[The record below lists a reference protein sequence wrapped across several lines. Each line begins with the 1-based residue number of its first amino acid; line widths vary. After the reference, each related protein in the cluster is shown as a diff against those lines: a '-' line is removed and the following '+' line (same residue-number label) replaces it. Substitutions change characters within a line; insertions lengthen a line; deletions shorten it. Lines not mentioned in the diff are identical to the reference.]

1 MHEFL
6 RGDPVRD
13 EVNRVLGALED
24 NIWSHT
30 YESRYLDFKEE
41 AGRRNGRGEILPSNP
56 HNEEAAFALAG
67 EATCMANTEHG
78 GALIVGV
85 ADGGDIIGTEMDA
98 AWLRGRIYALTEH
111 QLTVSIQE
119 VHIRGRRL
127 LVILAP
133 QAIEPVPWKDI
144 IHWRVKDQCM
154 AVTEEAWRERQ
165 GRSLSFDWSAQ
176 DSKIPIYHV
185 RPAALNAARSFL
197 DATGLP
203 NHLDLSRADDEDLLR
218 RLGVVTAQNTFTNAG
233 YLLLIGRGQPDITY
247 RFFAKNHKYSVLP
260 PVYQEGK
267 APPRASLLE
276 ELATVFAHIE
286 RATRICVLET
296 ELEYAAETGESQ
308 YQSLQDVDLA
318 TYEKP
323 GRLLTQVP
331 PRAIKEA
338 LINGVAHR
346 DWAASAPVDVWHSA
360 SSVMVGSI
368 GGFFGGV
375 TAENLGQHPPRSR
388 NNALV
393 QVLVELHLMD
403 YQGGGITTLRR
414 EMLKRG
420 MPAPLIEE
428 VADGDAVRVQ
438 LTAEG
443 QDVVWACFIRELAP
457 RRLRRDLDLLILL
470 HHIVIHGYVTLC
482 TAQELTAKPE
492 RQCLN
497 ALASL
502 EKSHLEGEPAV
513 FANPCRLGTGDT
525 LWELTDTAV
534 KKLNSLRDRYAFS
547 HQKP

>member
-85 ADGGDIIGTEMDA
+85 ADGGNIIGTEMDA
-98 AWLRGRIYALTEH
+98 AWLRGRIYTLTEH

-133 QAIEPVPWKDI
+133 QAIEPVPWKGV
-144 IHWRVKDQCM
+144 IHWRVKDQCV
-154 AVTEEAWRERQ
+154 AVTKEAWLERQ

-176 DSKIPIYHV
+176 DSKIPIYHM
-185 RPAALNAARSFL
+185 RPAALDAARSFL
-197 DATGLP
+197 AATGLP
-203 NHLDLSRADDEDLLR
+203 NHLDLSRTDDEDLLR

-233 YLLLIGRGQPDITY
+233 YLLFIGRGQPDIIY
-247 RFFAKNHKYSVLP
+247 RFFAKNRKYSVLP
-260 PVYQEGK
+260 PIYQEGQT
-267 APPRASLLE
+267 PPRVSLLE
-276 ELATVFAHIE
+276 ELATVFTHID

-296 ELEYAAETGESQ
+296 ELECAAETGEGD
-308 YQSLQDVDLA
+308 YKSLQDVDLA

-346 DWAASAPVDVWHSA
+346 DWASPAPVDIWHSA
-360 SSVMVGSI
+360 SDVMVVSI

-375 TAENLGQHPPRSR
+375 TSENLESHPPRSR

-393 QVLVELHLMD
+393 QVLVELRLMD
-403 YQGGGITTLRR
+403 YQGGGIATMRR

-420 MPAPLIEE
+420 MPAPRIEE
-428 VADGDAVRVQ
+428 VADGYAVRVL
-438 LTAEG
+438 LTADD
-443 QDVVWACFIRELAP
+443 QDMVWARFVRELAP
-457 RRLRRDLDLLILL
+457 RRLRRDLDLLVLL
-470 HHIVIHGYVTLC
+470 HHIVTHGYVTLSS
-482 TAQELTAKPE
+482 AQELTTKPE

-497 ALASL
+497 ALVSL
-502 EKSHLEGEPAV
+502 EKSHLDGEPVV
-513 FANPCRLGTGDT
+513 FANPCRPGAEET

-534 KKLNSLRDRYAFS
+534 KKLNALRDRYAS
-547 HQKP
+547 TGQDA